1 MLVRIWSNS
10 HSLLV
15 GMQNGP
21 ATLENNLVVSY
32 KTKCIFTI
40 WFRNCAPWY
49 LTKELK
55 IYVHT

>member
-21 ATLENNLVVSY
+21 ATLEDNLVVSY
-32 KTKCIFTI
+32 ETKHILI
-40 WFRNCAPWY
+40 IRSEIVLPGIY
-49 LTKELK
+49 PKELK